1 MARGATKHIMGILND
16 SQNTYGGDTLSTSIR
31 ERGSYPN

>member
-1 MARGATKHIMGILND
+1 MARGATKRIMGILND